1 LQLFDSLSEKDKK
14 DPKKLQ
20 ALAQEK
26 LGMSDFMNQKN

>member
-1 LQLFDSLSEKDKK
+1 LSENDKK

-26 LGMSDFMNQKN
+26 LGVSDFTNKKN